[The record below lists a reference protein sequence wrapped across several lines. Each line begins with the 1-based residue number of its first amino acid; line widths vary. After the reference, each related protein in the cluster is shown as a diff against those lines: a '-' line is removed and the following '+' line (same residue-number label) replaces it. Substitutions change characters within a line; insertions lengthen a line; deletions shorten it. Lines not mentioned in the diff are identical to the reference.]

1 LWLNPYSMGSVIM
14 ARDPDNTPAKR
25 HASIGAFLLTK
36 SVLGIQSKFLVLVT
50 TVIVAAVLGFS
61 WFFIHHERSIIKEAL
76 LKRARSLAANLAHN
90 SRLGVLARDTKG
102 LSEMATGIAME
113 EDIVYAMIVDKD
125 GTILGHSISSKVNH
139 KAQIPK
145 DLSGVVTGLNF
156 NEPAGHFDEDVID
169 IITPVE
175 TIKQDLSREEL
186 LLPDDDASSF
196 SNPYSN
202 RKDARV
208 EQIGNVVVGVSL
220 LGIEQTMAR
229 VKLIVTLLAMG
240 IGCASVVAVYIMA
253 RAVVI
258 PIKRLVRATEKIAS
272 GDLSHMVEVK
282 GRDEVAELAR
292 SFNSMVVD
300 VRRYHEEVENYSR
313 NLEEKVRERTADMEQ
328 ANKSLRETQAQLIQ
342 ASKMAAMGQF
352 GAGVAHELNQPL
364 AGISGYTDLLLLKM
378 EKDTPE
384 WRYAKK
390 IEDQCVRMTKIVN
403 NLRTFARQSKFEYA
417 ETDVNQPIDDALML
431 LGEQLRSHN
440 IKVRRDLSQNLPKV
454 LADANQLEQVF
465 LNLISNAKDA
475 IDPKGGGN
483 IVITSRGSE
492 KPDFVEVVVA
502 DTGTGMDSATV
513 SDIFNPFFTTKDV
526 GKGTGLGL
534 SISLGIIEDH
544 GGRIEVHSVKDR
556 GTAFRITLPVVGTPY
571 CWELVDCLETCGFE
585 RENCPAY
592 KNQKGH
598 ACWEEIAKRH
608 RRKGDPLPPNC
619 KECKVYK
626 RKSITPLPECS
637 DLEETAL
644 L

>member
-1 LWLNPYSMGSVIM
+1 MSKPSSEISADLRRAPQRSGVGH
-14 ARDPDNTPAKR
+14 T
-25 HASIGAFLLTK
+25 G
-36 SVLGIQSKFLVLVT
+36 LGIQSKFVLLVT
-50 TVIVAAVLGFS
+50 AVIAAAVLGFS
-61 WFFIHHERSIIKEAL
+61 WFFIHHERTVIKEAL
-76 LKRARSLAANLAHN
+76 LKRAHSLAANLAHN
-90 SRLGVLARDTKG
+90 SRLGVLARDTEG
-102 LSEMATGIAME
+102 LSEMAEGIALE

-125 GTILGHSISSKVNH
+125 GTILGHSDASRVNSK
-139 KAQIPK
+139 AP
-145 DLSGVVTGLNF
+145 DLDGLIGPVTELGLDDS
-156 NEPAGHFDEDVID
+156 EAPGHGEMIHF
-169 IITPVE
+169 ITPVE

-186 LLPDDDASSF
+186 ILPDDDLTHLG
-196 SNPYSN
+196 NPYSA

-208 EQIGNVVVGVSL
+208 EQIGKAVVGVSL
-220 LGIEQTMAR
+220 LGIEHTMAR
-229 VKLIVTLLAMG
+229 AKLIVAILAAG
-240 IGCASVVAVYIMA
+240 IGCASVATVYGMA

-258 PIKRLVRATEKIAS
+258 PIKRLVQATERIAS
-272 GDLSHMVEVK
+272 GDLSHMVEA
-282 GRDEVAELAR
+282 GGHDEVAELAG
-292 SFNSMVVD
+292 SFNHMVVD
-300 VRRYHEEVENYSR
+300 LRRYHKEVEDYSR
-313 NLEEKVRERTADMEQ
+313 TLEEKVSQRTSDLEQ

-378 EKDTPE
+378 ENETPE

-390 IEDQCVRMTKIVN
+390 IEDQCVRMTKIVS

-417 ETDVNQPIDDALML
+417 ETDINQPIDDALML

-440 IKVRRDLSQNLPKV
+440 IKVRRDLATGLPKV
-454 LADANQLEQVF
+454 MADANQLEQVF

-483 IVITSRGSE
+483 ITIISRKSE
-492 KPDFVEVVVA
+492 RPDFVEMLVM
-502 DTGTGMDSATV
+502 DDGTGMDATTV

-544 GGRIEVHSVKDR
+544 GGRIEVHSAKDV
-556 GTAFRITLPVVGTPY
+556 GTAFRITLPVTKAPP
-571 CWELVDCLETCGFE
+571 CWELVDCLTTCGFE

-592 KNQKGH
+592 KNRKGH

-619 KECKVYK
+619 KDCEVFK
-626 RKSITPLPECS
+626 RKSVSTLAESCNIKEMVVI
-637 DLEETAL
+637 
-644 L
+644 

>member
-1 LWLNPYSMGSVIM
+1 MGQLTMVKTSDKTTTDS
-14 ARDPDNTPAKR
+14 RLSFCLSLLAK
-25 HASIGAFLLTK
+25 SG
-36 SVLGIQSKFLVLVT
+36 LGIQGKFQLLVT
-50 TVIVAAVLGFS
+50 AVIVAAVLGFS
-61 WFFIHHERSIIKEAL
+61 WFFIHHERSVIKEAL
-76 LKRARSLAANLAHN
+76 FKRARSLGTNLAHN
-90 SRLGVLARDTKG
+90 SKLGVLARDTRG
-102 LSEMATGIAME
+102 LSELASGIAME
-113 EDIVYAMIVDKD
+113 EDIVYAMVVDKD
-125 GTILGHSISSKVNH
+125 GTVLGHSLSSRVNH
-139 KAQIPK
+139 KVEIEDGLTGFVTDS
-145 DLSGVVTGLNF
+145 DLGEHGQDT
-156 NEPAGHFDEDVID
+156 NEDLVHF
-169 IITPVE
+169 ITPVE

-186 LLPDDDASSF
+186 LLPDDDVTNI

-202 RKDARV
+202 RKDAKV
-208 EQIGNVVVGVSL
+208 EEIGRAVVGVSL

-229 VKLIVTLLAMG
+229 VKLIVAFLAMG
-240 IGCASVVAVYIMA
+240 IGCASVVAVYGMA

-272 GDLSHMVEVK
+272 GDLSHMVEAK

-292 SFNSMVVD
+292 SFNHMVVD
-300 VRRYHEEVENYSR
+300 LRRYHEEVENYSR
-313 NLEEKVRERTADMEQ
+313 TLEEKVRERTADLEET
-328 ANKSLRETQAQLIQ
+328 NKTLRETQAQLIQ

-378 EKDTPE
+378 EKETPE

-440 IKVRRDLSQNLPKV
+440 IKVRRDLAANLPKV
-454 LADANQLEQVF
+454 IADANQLEQVF

-475 IDPKGGGN
+475 IDPKGSGN
-483 IVITSRGSE
+483 ITIVSRQSE
-492 KPDFVEVVVA
+492 KTDFVEVLVL
-502 DTGTGMDSATV
+502 DSGMGMDNSTV

-556 GTAFRITLPVVGTPY
+556 GAVFRISLPVTDSPP
-571 CWELVDCLETCGFE
+571 CWEIVDCLETCGVE
-585 RENCPAY
+585 KENCPAY

-598 ACWEEIAKRH
+598 SCWEEVAKRH

-619 KECKVYK
+619 RNCRVYK
-626 RKSITPLPECS
+626 RKSLTSLSECCS
-637 DLEETAL
+637 LEETTAT
-644 L
+644 